1 MIIKYTW
8 YIINQVKLKLPTGAF
23 PSIIHNISYT
33 INYIYINVDYLFA
46 HPAIIFI
53 IYLYW

>member
-8 YIINQVKLKLPTGAF
+8 YIINQVKLKLQTGAF
-23 PSIIHNISYT
+23 PSIIHNISYN

-46 HPAIIFI
+46 DPAIIFI